1 MALVKVHKISRQLTP
16 QAGIADTL
24 AAQGVW
30 AEQVLETTAD
40 EVIGPVVAL
49 LVLVDPFNDK
59 DFTLEEVGTDVVVA
73 ETVPHAFVGLAV
85 TQAQRAFAP
94 FNTSTAVVPGHA
106 LSTDN

>member
-1 MALVKVHKISRQLTP
+1 MRQVCP

-24 AAQGVW
+24 AAQGFW
-30 AEQVLETTAD
+30 AEQVAETTAD

-49 LVLVDPFNDK
+49 LVLVGTFDDE

-73 ETVPHAFVGLAV
+73 ETVPQAFVGLAV

-94 FNTSTAVVPGHA
+94 FKTSTAVVPGQA